1 VFALIFGFVVLRG
14 MAQRA
19 GASRGGVVV
28 ATGIYTILRERAVT
42 VRATG
47 AKAAPRTLNGPS
59 GRHSGFAPGG
69 RGAVDTPID
78 SPYTAR
84 HLAGVL
90 QSASPGP
97 QIQICSGHDPGRL
110 SAPIL

>member
-1 VFALIFGFVVLRG
+1 VFALIFGFVVLCR

-19 GASRGGVVV
+19 GASGGGVVV

-47 AKAAPRTLNGPS
+47 AKAALTHPEAPDRVALATLEGP
-59 GRHSGFAPGG
+59 
-69 RGAVDTPID
+69 GAVDTPID

-90 QSASPGP
+90 QSASLGP